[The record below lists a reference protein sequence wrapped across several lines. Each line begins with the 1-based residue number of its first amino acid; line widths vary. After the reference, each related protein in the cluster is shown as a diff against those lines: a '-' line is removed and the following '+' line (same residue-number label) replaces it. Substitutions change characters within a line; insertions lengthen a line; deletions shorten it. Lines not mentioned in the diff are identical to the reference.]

1 MQLIYRSY
9 RQTSLK
15 QCWEAGQ
22 KCFCAEVR
30 RGQAIV
36 QAFPQAMGMSVAART
51 MTDPALTDP
60 VGACFTL
67 ILPQPLILS
76 DPPVDGNH
84 P

>member
-1 MQLIYRSY
+1 MRLIYRCY

-15 QCWEAGQ
+15 QCWGAGQ
-22 KCFCAEVR
+22 KCFCAELR
-30 RGQAIV
+30 LGHAIV
-36 QAFPQAMGMSVAART
+36 KAFLQVMSMSVAART

-67 ILPQPLILS
+67 TLPQPLILS
-76 DPPVDGNH
+76 DPPIDGTS

>member
-1 MQLIYRSY
+1 
-9 RQTSLK
+9 
-15 QCWEAGQ
+15 
-22 KCFCAEVR
+22 
-30 RGQAIV
+30 
-36 QAFPQAMGMSVAART
+36 MSVAART

-67 ILPQPLILS
+67 TLPQPLILS